1 MKPYY
6 KLEARHIPNGI
17 QVAIGKKAIENRNI
31 LSGRALKG
39 ARSVYRE
46 KGVFKNSGLTF
57 EVLSCQNY
65 GP

>member
-6 KLEARHIPNGI
+6 KLEARHIPNGT
-17 QVAIGKKAIENRNI
+17 QVAIGKKTIENN
-31 LSGRALKG
+31 LSKRALKG
-39 ARSVYRE
+39 ARFVNGE